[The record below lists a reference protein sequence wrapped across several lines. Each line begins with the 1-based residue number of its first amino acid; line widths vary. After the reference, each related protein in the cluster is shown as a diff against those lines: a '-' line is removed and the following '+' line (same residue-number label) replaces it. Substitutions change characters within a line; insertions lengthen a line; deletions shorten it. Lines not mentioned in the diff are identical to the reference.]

1 MERLWAEVRK
11 RGTGAEEGED
21 TEAGVVVEEEVVMVD
36 TILTSMRSLR
46 ASKRSLLAPLTRQGE
61 EEYFISPVA
70 VGVQFPNRLL
80 GCPGVVLS
88 ELLGDSPKRNL
99 FSRRPHLTLNVSI

>member
-1 MERLWAEVRK
+1 MRGTEAEV
-11 RGTGAEEGED
+11 GED
-21 TEAGVVVEEEVVMVD
+21 TEAGVAVEEVVIVD

-46 ASKRSLLAPLTRQGE
+46 ANKRSLLAPLTRQGE
-61 EEYFISPVA
+61 EEYIILQVA
-70 VGVQFPNRLL
+70 RSVQFSNPIL